1 LPIVLAAKGRSVP
14 DNLPALAVLQ
24 VTKVFPARMGREA
37 LVAVN
42 NVSFKVGRG
51 EILGLLGPN
60 GAGKTTTIKMIS
72 GLLAP
77 TSGHIQI
84 GTCDVATDR
93 SKAVRRLGA
102 VLEGNRNLHW
112 KLTVAENLQ
121 YFGALKG
128 VDRLHER
135 SEALVEQL
143 DLGDH
148 RKKRVGE
155 LSRGLQQ
162 RTAIAIALINDP
174 EVLLLDEPTLG
185 LDVVAASTF
194 KDTVRAIAKQG
205 CGIVLTT
212 HQMEVAQAL
221 SDRIAII
228 AKGELAVIESLN
240 QLMDAH
246 RTPGYTITVRGDV
259 TEATKTALA
268 TIGAAEFDLDGP
280 TTRFTLPEGHPE
292 ALYQALEPLRAA
304 GMELVAIQQQE
315 VNLEG
320 IYRRI
325 VGGAS

>member
-1 LPIVLAAKGRSVP
+1 VSDSAAT
-14 DNLPALAVLQ
+14 PALDVQQ
-24 VTKVFPARMGREA
+24 VTKVYPARMGRQE

-42 NVSFKVGRG
+42 NVSFNVRQG

-60 GAGKTTTIKMIS
+60 GAGKTTTIKMIA

-77 TSGHIQI
+77 TSGQI
-84 GTCDVATDR
+84 RIGPCDVVHDR
-93 SKAVRRLGA
+93 SKAVRHLGA

-112 KLTVAENLQ
+112 KLTVGENLQ

-128 VDRLHER
+128 VDRLKER
-135 SEALVEQL
+135 SERLIEQL
-143 DLGDH
+143 DLGEH

-162 RTAIAIALINDP
+162 RTAIAIALINEP
-174 EVLLLDEPTLG
+174 QVLLLDEPTLG

-194 KDTVRAIAKQG
+194 KDTVRAIARQG
-205 CGIVLTT
+205 CAIVLTT

-228 AKGELAVIESLN
+228 AKGELAIIDSLT

-246 RTPGYTITVRGDV
+246 RTPGYTITVRGDLQP
-259 TEATKTALA
+259 ETKTALA
-268 TIGAAEFDLDGP
+268 DAGAAEFELDGAII
-280 TTRFTLPEGHPE
+280 RFQLPEGKTD
-292 ALYQALEPLRAA
+292 ALYQAFEPLRTA
-304 GMELVAIQQQE
+304 GLELVAVQQQE

-325 VGGAS
+325 VGGTV